1 MLHSARH
8 LVQHWGASMELLIM
22 SGRLMRLLALA
33 LLIGLALG
41 AGLGLAVHALWLDSP
56 SKGVPT
62 VLH

>member
-8 LVQHWGASMELLIM
+8 RGTSMDLLIT

-41 AGLGLAVHALWLDSP
+41 AGLSLAVHALWLDAP
-56 SKGVPT
+56 SQGVPT